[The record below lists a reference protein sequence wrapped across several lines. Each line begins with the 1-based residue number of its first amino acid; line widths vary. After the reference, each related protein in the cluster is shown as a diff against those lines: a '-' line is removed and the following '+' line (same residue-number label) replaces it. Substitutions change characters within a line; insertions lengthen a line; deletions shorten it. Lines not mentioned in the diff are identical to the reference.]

1 MDIKRRITEGAAEQF
16 RMYGVKA
23 VTMDSLANHLG
34 MSKRTIYE
42 LFSDK
47 DELLIGVLDLMNQKQ
62 EELLANVLK
71 ESENAIIA
79 IFKLIEINQVH
90 FQQISPAFQADIKKF
105 HYELLVKN
113 SKRGGMPDFRNT
125 QQVIERGITE
135 KLFRPDINV
144 DLVNRCLY
152 LLGRTVFDNNLF
164 PFDEFSRKDVLK
176 NSLNNYLRG
185 ISSPEGLNLIDKL
198 ESGL

>member
-1 MDIKRRITEGAAEQF
+1 MDIKIRITEGAAELF

-47 DELLIGVLDLMNQKQ
+47 DELLVGVLDLMNQKQ
-62 EELLANVLK
+62 EALLANVLK
-71 ESENAIIA
+71 ESENAIVA

-90 FQQISPAFQADIKKF
+90 FQQISPAFQSDIKKF

-125 QQVIERGITE
+125 QQVIERGIAE
-135 KLFRPDINV
+135 KLFRPDLNV

-152 LLGRTVFDNNLF
+152 LLSRTVFDNNLF

-176 NSLNNYLRG
+176 HSLNNYLRG
-185 ISSPEGLNLIDKL
+185 ISTAEGLNLINKL

>member
-1 MDIKRRITEGAAEQF
+1 MDIKRRIIEGAAEQF

-23 VTMDSLANHLG
+23 VTMDSLASHLG
-34 MSKRTIYE
+34 ISKRTIYE

-47 DELLIGVLDLMNQKQ
+47 DDLLVGVLDLMNRKQ
-62 EELLANVLK
+62 EELLANVLN
-71 ESENAIIA
+71 ESENAIVA
-79 IFKLIEINQVH
+79 IFRLIEINQVH

-113 SKRGGMPDFRNT
+113 SRRGGMPDFRNT
-125 QQVIERGITE
+125 QQVIERGIGE
-135 KLFRPDINV
+135 KLFRKDLNV

-164 PFDEFSRKDVLK
+164 PFNEFSRKDVLK
-176 NSLNNYLRG
+176 NSLTNYLRG
-185 ISSPEGLNLIDKL
+185 ISTHEGHKLIDKL